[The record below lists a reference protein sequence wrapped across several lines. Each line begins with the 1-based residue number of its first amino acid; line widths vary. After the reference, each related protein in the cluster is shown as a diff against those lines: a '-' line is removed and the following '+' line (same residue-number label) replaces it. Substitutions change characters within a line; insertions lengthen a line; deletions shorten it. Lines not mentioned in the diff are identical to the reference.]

1 MFIMR
6 STDLIKISEHE
17 LQREEPDEAEASS
30 DGRQDR
36 VVAGQQHLVA
46 LQQICKEEEKVR
58 LSKEPKTRNER
69 LP

>member
-46 LQQICKEEEKVR
+46 LQQICKEEK
-58 LSKEPKTRNER
+58 S
-69 LP
+69 